1 MRTIEDKTEKAM
13 SFPKLMGISAGIVF
27 GTIYL
32 MSSLLFYGET
42 RKGLLKKELRE
53 GKQVVSEYIS
63 RERQMKS
70 VIQQSYPKPFVNFF
84 NALFRSDLEEKAFND
99 YLAGKENH
107 SN

>member
-1 MRTIEDKTEKAM
+1 
-13 SFPKLMGISAGIVF
+13 
-27 GTIYL
+27 
-32 MSSLLFYGET
+32 
-42 RKGLLKKELRE
+42 
-53 GKQVVSEYIS
+53 
-63 RERQMKS
+63 MKS